1 MSTMTFGPSGY
12 AATSAPRLRI
22 VPSDAPR
29 LRIVPSGA
37 PRLRITRR
45 GRTAVTLLVAVP
57 LAIAA
62 AALGLG
68 AVGAAAETSTGSASS
83 FQYVTVD
90 PGESLWQLAESVAPN
105 ADPRDVI
112 ADIQNLNN
120 LSSGE
125 LQPGQRIAIPTKYD
139 N

>member
-1 MSTMTFGPSGY
+1 MSSIAFASTYP
-12 AATSAPRLRI
+12 ATPH
-22 VPSDAPR
+22 
-29 LRIVPSGA
+29 
-37 PRLRITRR
+37 LRITRR
-45 GRTAVTLLVAVP
+45 GRTVVTFLVAIP

-62 AALGLG
+62 AAFGLG
-68 AVGAAAETSTGSASS
+68 AVGAAAGTSGGSAGS
-83 FQYVTVD
+83 FQYVTVE
-90 PGESLWQLAESVAPN
+90 PGESLWQLAVSVAPN
-105 ADPRDVI
+105 ADPRDVV